1 MATDRY
7 QCWRRAGVAL
17 LLVAMPAFGGDA
29 GLVIEDL
36 DGELPRLLVHAGRA
50 GTGLAV

>member
-1 MATDRY
+1 METDRY
-7 QCWRRAGVAL
+7 QRWRRAGVAL

-36 DGELPRLLVHAGRA
+36 GGAPPRLLVQAGPT

>member
-1 MATDRY
+1 MRTRNRH
-7 QCWRRAGVAL
+7 WRRLGVAL

-29 GLVIEDL
+29 GNLVIE
-36 DGELPRLLVHAGRA
+36 ELGDVPRLLVQADGA